1 MIMKRI
7 FSSIVFASLAI
18 ASFAGGLLTNTNQSA
33 AFVRNPARY
42 ASLDADAVYFNP
54 AGTAFLQ
61 EGWTVSANWQ
71 MIWQDRDV
79 LNAGKEYKGEV
90 YVPIMPTFHATY
102 KTGDWAFSAFFGMPG
117 GGGNAQFDDGLP
129 MFNTMGTT
137 FGSLAPLFNGQQ
149 PAGAAYSQF
158 ESTQYLFALQLG
170 AAYKINEN
178 LSAYAGLRTNYTSL
192 SYEGAVNLPM
202 ADGAT
207 ANVLS
212 LDLKQTGVAFAP
224 IIGIDY
230 KVGRLNIGVKYE
242 FRAVNT
248 IENETNNLGVFGNNS
263 NNGFGKVLGI
273 INDGAPAL
281 ASKMVIKGLMENGY
295 SQEQAV
301 GMVQNGQVNDMIL
314 EAEQTIKAGG
324 QTAAATLS
332 SLKDGEKFRN
342 DAPAKLSVGASYDIC
357 DRVKVMG
364 AGVYYFDKDA
374 KIESLIG
381 KANTM
386 KTLSRN
392 TYELLAG
399 VEVKVTDKLLL
410 SSGIQFSDFG
420 VNERYLSDVSFIDD
434 SFTVGAGGK
443 YSFNEN
449 WDLNFGACY
458 ANYAH
463 GAGATGSHYLRKT
476 YNVAVGVDFR
486 F

>member
-1 MIMKRI
+1 MKRI

-42 ASLDADAVYFNP
+42 VSLDADAVYFNP

-71 MIWQDRDV
+71 RIWQDRDV

-90 YVPIMPTFHATY
+90 YVPIMPTFHAIY

-117 GGGNAQFDDGLP
+117 GGGNAQFDNGLP
-129 MFNTMGTT
+129 VFDQ
-137 FGSLAPLFNGQQ
+137 LAPGLFTQAFNQQ
-149 PAGAAYSQF
+149 TQGYGTINSITNSSQF

-170 AAYKINEN
+170 AAYKINDN
-178 LSAYAGLRTNYTSL
+178 FSVYGGIRANYTSL
-192 SYEGAVNLPM
+192 SYEGAITGNINGNVPYIPE
-202 ADGAT
+202 GAT
-207 ANVLS
+207 APIMVTTDIPVNVGV
-212 LDLKQTGVAFAP
+212 DLTQTGIAFAP

-230 KVGRLNIGVKYE
+230 KVDRFNLGVKYE
-242 FRAVNT
+242 FRAVNI
-248 IENETNNLGVFGNNS
+248 IENDT
-263 NNGFGKVLGI
+263 K
-273 INDGAPAL
+273 DAPAAF
-281 ASKMVIKGLMENGY
+281 ASL
-295 SQEQAV
+295 Q
-301 GMVQNGQVNDMIL
+301 
-314 EAEQTIKAGG
+314 
-324 QTAAATLS
+324 
-332 SLKDGEKFRN
+332 DGVKFRN
-342 DAPAKLSVGASYDIC
+342 DAPAILSVGASYDIC

-374 KIESLIG
+374 KIESLLT
-381 KANTM
+381 KENTM
-386 KTLSRN
+386 QTLSRN

-420 VNERYLSDVSFIDD
+420 VNSSYMSDVSFIDD

>member
-1 MIMKRI
+1 MKRI

-71 MIWQDRDV
+71 MIWQQRDV
-79 LNAGKEYKGEV
+79 ENGGKTYNGEV

-117 GGGNAQFDDGLP
+117 GGGNAQFDNGLP
-129 MFNTMGTT
+129 VFDQ
-137 FGSLAPLFNGQQ
+137 LAPGLFTQAFNQQ
-149 PAGAAYSQF
+149 TQGYGTINSITNSSQF

-170 AAYKINEN
+170 AAYKINDN
-178 LSAYAGLRTNYTSL
+178 FSVYGGIRANYTSL
-192 SYEGAVNLPM
+192 SYEGATAPIMVATDIPVNV
-202 ADGAT
+202 G
-207 ANVLS
+207 V
-212 LDLKQTGVAFAP
+212 DLTQTGIAFAP

-230 KVGRLNIGVKYE
+230 KVDRFNLGVKYE
-242 FRAVNT
+242 FRAVNI
-248 IENETNNLGVFGNNS
+248 IENDT
-263 NNGFGKVLGI
+263 K
-273 INDGAPAL
+273 DAPAAF
-281 ASKMVIKGLMENGY
+281 ASL
-295 SQEQAV
+295 Q
-301 GMVQNGQVNDMIL
+301 
-314 EAEQTIKAGG
+314 
-324 QTAAATLS
+324 
-332 SLKDGEKFRN
+332 DGVKFRN
-342 DAPAKLSVGASYDIC
+342 DAPAILSVGASYDIC

-374 KIESLIG
+374 KIESLLT
-381 KANTM
+381 KENTM
-386 KTLSRN
+386 QTLSRN

-434 SFTVGAGGK
+434 SFMVGAGGK

>member
-54 AGTAFLQ
+54 AGTAFLK

-79 LNAGKEYKGEV
+79 VNNGKEYKGEV

-117 GGGNAQFDDGLP
+117 GGGNAQFDNGLP
-129 MFNTMGTT
+129 VFDALGYGKTNCP
-137 FGSLAPLFNGQQ
+137 SSSA
-149 PAGAAYSQF
+149 F

-170 AAYKINEN
+170 AAYKINDN
-178 LSAYAGLRTNYTSL
+178 LSVYAGLRGNYTSL
-192 SYEGAVNLPM
+192 SYEGAINYMHPL
-202 ADGAT
+202 AGNKELLALELT
-207 ANVLS
+207 
-212 LDLKQTGVAFAP
+212 QTGFAFAP
-224 IIGIDY
+224 IVGVDY
-230 KVGRLNIGVKYE
+230 KVGRFNLGVKYE

-248 IENETNNLGVFGNNS
+248 IENDTKTLN
-263 NNGFGKVLGI
+263 
-273 INDGAPAL
+273 A
-281 ASKMVIKGLMENGY
+281 
-295 SQEQAV
+295 QEQSIIGAV
-301 GMVQNGQVNDMIL
+301 AQALPDL
-314 EAEQTIKAGG
+314 
-324 QTAAATLS
+324 ATLD
-332 SLKDGEKFRN
+332 DGVKFRN

-374 KIESLIG
+374 KIESLLT
-381 KANTM
+381 KENTM
-386 KTLSRN
+386 QTLSRN

>member
-1 MIMKRI
+1 MKRI

-54 AGTAFLQ
+54 AGTAFLK

-79 LNAGKEYKGEV
+79 VSTKFLGQPNNKEYKGEV

-117 GGGNAQFDDGLP
+117 GGGNAQFDNGLP
-129 MFNTMGTT
+129 MFDQMG
-137 FGSLAPLFNGQQ
+137 GNLV
-149 PAGAAYSQF
+149 AAKGLSAASEF

-170 AAYKINEN
+170 AAYRINDN
-178 LSAYAGLRTNYTSL
+178 FSVYGGLRANYTSL
-192 SYEGAVNLPM
+192 SYEGTINAIHPEAGNQ
-202 ADGAT
+202 GQI
-207 ANVLS
+207 LS
-212 LDLKQTGVAFAP
+212 LDLTQTGIAFAP
-224 IIGIDY
+224 IVGVDY
-230 KVGRLNIGVKYE
+230 KVGDFNFGVKYE
-242 FRAVNT
+242 FRAVNI
-248 IENETNNLGVFGNNS
+248 IENDTKSFTSELLPILIPGANPNLDGN
-263 NNGFGKVLGI
+263 
-273 INDGAPAL
+273 PAL
-281 ASKMVIKGLMENGY
+281 AALADGKLTSL
-295 SQEQAV
+295 QD
-301 GMVQNGQVNDMIL
+301 GQ
-314 EAEQTIKAGG
+314 
-324 QTAAATLS
+324 
-332 SLKDGEKFRN
+332 KFRN
-342 DAPAKLSVGASYDIC
+342 DAPAKLSVGASWDIC

-381 KANTM
+381 KNNTM

-399 VEVKVTDKLLL
+399 VEVKVTDKFLL

-420 VNERYLSDVSFIDD
+420 ANERYLSDVSFIDD
-434 SFTVGAGGK
+434 SFTVGVGGK

-463 GAGATGSHYLRKT
+463 GKGVETSTLSNGATIIASESTYLRKT

>member
-79 LNAGKEYKGEV
+79 VSTKFLGQPNNKEYKGEV

-117 GGGNAQFDDGLP
+117 GGGNAQFDNGLP
-129 MFNTMGTT
+129 VFDALGYGKTNCP
-137 FGSLAPLFNGQQ
+137 SSSA
-149 PAGAAYSQF
+149 F

-170 AAYKINEN
+170 AAYKINDN
-178 LSAYAGLRTNYTSL
+178 LSVYAGLRGNYTSL
-192 SYEGAVNLPM
+192 SYEGAINYMHPL
-202 ADGAT
+202 AGNNELLALELT
-207 ANVLS
+207 
-212 LDLKQTGVAFAP
+212 QTGFAFAP
-224 IIGIDY
+224 IVGVDY
-230 KVGRLNIGVKYE
+230 KVGRFNLGVKYE

-248 IENETNNLGVFGNNS
+248 IENDTKTLNAQGQS
-263 NNGFGKVLGI
+263 I
-273 INDGAPAL
+273 IGAVAQAL
-281 ASKMVIKGLMENGY
+281 PDL
-295 SQEQAV
+295 
-301 GMVQNGQVNDMIL
+301 
-314 EAEQTIKAGG
+314 
-324 QTAAATLS
+324 ATLE
-332 SLKDGEKFRN
+332 DGVKFRN
-342 DAPAKLSVGASYDIC
+342 DAPAILSVGASYDIC

-374 KIESLIG
+374 KIESLLT
-381 KANTM
+381 KKNTM
-386 KTLSRN
+386 QTLSRN

-420 VNERYLSDVSFIDD
+420 VNEHYLTDISFIDD
-434 SFTVGAGGK
+434 SFTVGFGGK

-463 GAGATGSHYLRKT
+463 GKGVNVDTYSESTYLRKT

>member
-42 ASLDADAVYFNP
+42 ASLEADAVYFNP

-79 LNAGKEYKGEV
+79 VSTKFLGQPNDKEYKGEV

-117 GGGNAQFDDGLP
+117 GGGNAQFDNGLP
-129 MFNTMGTT
+129 VFDALGYGKTNCP
-137 FGSLAPLFNGQQ
+137 SSSA
-149 PAGAAYSQF
+149 F

-170 AAYKINEN
+170 AAYKINDN
-178 LSAYAGLRTNYTSL
+178 ISVYAGLRGNYTSL
-192 SYEGAVNLPM
+192 SYEGAINYMHPL
-202 ADGAT
+202 AGNNELLALELT
-207 ANVLS
+207 
-212 LDLKQTGVAFAP
+212 QTGFAFAP
-224 IIGIDY
+224 IVGVDY
-230 KVGRLNIGVKYE
+230 KVGRFNLGVKYE

-248 IENETNNLGVFGNNS
+248 IENDTKTLNAQGQS
-263 NNGFGKVLGI
+263 I
-273 INDGAPAL
+273 IGAVAKELPDL
-281 ASKMVIKGLMENGY
+281 
-295 SQEQAV
+295 
-301 GMVQNGQVNDMIL
+301 
-314 EAEQTIKAGG
+314 
-324 QTAAATLS
+324 ATLE
-332 SLKDGEKFRN
+332 DGVKFRN
-342 DAPAKLSVGASYDIC
+342 DAPAILSVGASYDIC

-374 KIESLIG
+374 KIESLLT
-381 KANTM
+381 KMNTM
-386 KTLSRN
+386 QTLSRN

-420 VNERYLSDVSFIDD
+420 VNEYYLTDISFIDD

-463 GAGATGSHYLRKT
+463 GKGVNVGTYSESTYLRKT

>member
-54 AGTAFLQ
+54 AGTAFLK

-71 MIWQDRDV
+71 MIWQQRDV
-79 LNAGKEYKGEV
+79 ENGGKKYNGEV

-117 GGGNAQFDDGLP
+117 GGGNAQFDNGLP
-129 MFNTMGTT
+129 VFDQ
-137 FGSLAPLFNGQQ
+137 LAPGLFTQTFKQLTQGNGTINSITNS
-149 PAGAAYSQF
+149 SQF

-170 AAYKINEN
+170 AAYKINDKF
-178 LSAYAGLRTNYTSL
+178 SVYGGIRANYTSL
-192 SYEGAVNLPM
+192 SYEGAITGNINGNVPYIPE
-202 ADGAT
+202 GAT
-207 ANVLS
+207 VPIMVTTDIPVNVGV
-212 LDLKQTGVAFAP
+212 DLTQTGIAFAP

-230 KVGRLNIGVKYE
+230 KVDRFNLGVKYE
-242 FRAVNT
+242 FRAVNI
-248 IENETNNLGVFGNNS
+248 IENDT
-263 NNGFGKVLGI
+263 K
-273 INDGAPAL
+273 DAPAAF
-281 ASKMVIKGLMENGY
+281 ASL
-295 SQEQAV
+295 Q
-301 GMVQNGQVNDMIL
+301 
-314 EAEQTIKAGG
+314 
-324 QTAAATLS
+324 
-332 SLKDGEKFRN
+332 DGVKFRN

-374 KIESLIG
+374 KIESLLT
-381 KANTM
+381 KENTM
-386 KTLSRN
+386 QTLSRN

-420 VNERYLSDVSFIDD
+420 VNEGYLSDVSFIDD

-449 WDLNFGACY
+449 WDLNFGAIY

>member
-1 MIMKRI
+1 MKRI

-71 MIWQDRDV
+71 MIWQQRDV
-79 LNAGKEYKGEV
+79 ENGGKTYNGEV

-117 GGGNAQFDDGLP
+117 GGGNAQFDNGLP
-129 MFNTMGTT
+129 VFDQ
-137 FGSLAPLFNGQQ
+137 LAPGLFTQAFNQQ
-149 PAGAAYSQF
+149 TQGYGTINSITNSSQF

-170 AAYKINEN
+170 AAYKINDN
-178 LSAYAGLRTNYTSL
+178 FSVYGGIRANYTSL
-192 SYEGAVNLPM
+192 SYEGAITGNINGNVPYIPE
-202 ADGAT
+202 GAT
-207 ANVLS
+207 APIMVATDIPVNVGV
-212 LDLKQTGVAFAP
+212 DLTQTGIAFAP

-230 KVGRLNIGVKYE
+230 KVDRFNLGVKYE
-242 FRAVNT
+242 FRAVNI
-248 IENETNNLGVFGNNS
+248 IENDT
-263 NNGFGKVLGI
+263 K
-273 INDGAPAL
+273 DAPAAF
-281 ASKMVIKGLMENGY
+281 ASL
-295 SQEQAV
+295 Q
-301 GMVQNGQVNDMIL
+301 
-314 EAEQTIKAGG
+314 
-324 QTAAATLS
+324 
-332 SLKDGEKFRN
+332 DGVKFRN
-342 DAPAKLSVGASYDIC
+342 DAPAILSVGASYDIC

-374 KIESLIG
+374 KIESLLT
-381 KANTM
+381 KENTM
-386 KTLSRN
+386 QTLSRN